1 MPFIQWIQKLYKL
14 ILKVETGLL
23 ITLLLS
29 MIVIA
34 VIQIVMRNFFD
45 AGLFWAEAYVR
56 ISVLWVAL
64 LGAMIGSRSGKHVAI
79 DFLVLK
85 MNEKTRLRVRR
96 FTDLFTAV
104 LCFIIAYH
112 SSIFIQ
118 SEYQDA
124 GLAFGKVPSWF
135 CELIIPITFAVI
147 ACRYLVAGLFNL
159 RQQVTE

>member
-1 MPFIQWIQKLYKL
+1 MPLTHWIFKFYKL
-14 ILKVETGLL
+14 LHKTETGLL

-34 VIQIVMRNFFD
+34 VVQIVMRNFFD
-45 AGLFWAEAYVR
+45 SGLFWAESYVR

-85 MNEKTRLRVRR
+85 MSEKYRLMVRR
-96 FTDLFTAV
+96 ITDLFTAV

-112 SSIFIQ
+112 SSVFIH
-118 SEYQDA
+118 SEYQDG
-124 GLAFGKVPSWF
+124 GLAFAKIPNWF

-147 ACRYLVAGLFNL
+147 ACRYLVAAVFNL